1 MARHGGPAMTTCQHD
16 DDPTTRCVIV
26 DDHVLLLDLLVG
38 VVRTIP
44 GVSVVATGTDVTDAE
59 RIAGLDRIDLLV
71 VDRSL
76 PSGDGMDLT
85 RKVVARHPAVTC
97 VVIAGSTKDFV
108 CPPELIE
115 NVVSVVDKAHAA
127 DMLLGVI
134 AQVVGPPPG
143 QPSDEPGDDVESRL
157 TPRELELFAALGEG
171 LSNKEIGQR
180 FGITTRTVETHRRAI
195 ARKLGQSGAALV
207 HLATIHRHGAPGRP
221 PRPLPSVDPS
231 LHAAVTRMPTS
242 PR

>member
-1 MARHGGPAMTTCQHD
+1 MTTCHHD
-16 DDPTTRCVIV
+16 DVPTTRCVIV

-44 GVSVVATGTDVTDAE
+44 GVAVVATGTDVTDAD
-59 RIAGLDRIDLLV
+59 RIARLDRLDLLI

-76 PSGDGMDLT
+76 PSGDGMELT
-85 RKVVARHPAVTC
+85 RAVVSRHPAAKC

-108 CPPELIE
+108 CPPELLD
-115 NVVSVVDKAHAA
+115 NVVSVVDKALAA

-134 AQVVGPPPG
+134 ARVVGTPPG
-143 QPSDEPGDDVESRL
+143 QPSDKPGGDVESRL
-157 TPRELELFAALGEG
+157 TPRELEVFIALGEG

-180 FGITTRTVETHRRAI
+180 FGITTRTVETHRKAI

-207 HLATIHRHGAPGRP
+207 HLATIHRHGPRGRQS
-221 PRPLPSVDPS
+221 RPADPS
-231 LHAAVTRMPTS
+231 RSPLGTR
-242 PR
+242 